1 MSAIRLNARRSR
13 NYCRL
18 FNQFSPQARRFPLD
32 AKRAAEPKLT
42 RLGNWHEGLNLS
54 GSPKLQRWEDLD
66 RVREFDELLTG
77 LDRLSR
83 ARHLKLKARI
93 DVGPHPA
100 EAQNIELA
108 ARKHSPRRRTR
119 LVVMFKF
126 GGVLITDGEDSEQRQ
141 PAALVAPPFV
151 NLLRCLEVETLPSC
165 VEYCGIGEA

>member
-1 MSAIRLNARRSR
+1 MLLPLSESELHLEPEDPRVRI
-13 NYCRL
+13 CRCG
-18 FNQFSPQARRFPLD
+18 AGADVVLD
-32 AKRAAEPKLT
+32 AR
-42 RLGNWHEGLNLS
+42 
-54 GSPKLQRWEDLD
+54 PKLQRWEDLD
-66 RVREFDELLTG
+66 RVGEFDELLTG

-83 ARHLKLKARI
+83 ARQLKLKARI

-119 LVVMFKF
+119 LVVMLEF

-165 VEYCGIGEA
+165 VEYCGIGQA